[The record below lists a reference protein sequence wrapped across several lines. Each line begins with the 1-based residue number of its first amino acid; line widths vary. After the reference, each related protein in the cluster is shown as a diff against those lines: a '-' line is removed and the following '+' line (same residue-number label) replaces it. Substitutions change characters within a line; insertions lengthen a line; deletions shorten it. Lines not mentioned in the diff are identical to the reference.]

1 LLDVSY
7 VGNYG
12 IWWYTAA
19 LTNLNYLSNAI
30 LSQNGLS
37 LNNPANL
44 ATLVAP
50 VGSAAAGVFQN
61 RIPFAGFPLTATVAQ
76 SLRPFPQFNSGL
88 NVLSAPLGDVSYNA
102 LQAQVNKRF
111 SHGFQFSYSFV
122 WQKNMDTFGGTPDI
136 QNRALAWKL
145 DPTDQPLVS
154 KISWAYTTPKWGPNK
169 MVSQIV
175 RDWTVTGFLQYASGT
190 LFTIPAANSVGYPSN
205 LNTATIAALTFQ
217 PNANPQNEVPGQSL
231 FLNSLNCHCFNPNT
245 AFVLNPAAWANP
257 APGQFGSA
265 ANTTHFSGER
275 RPVENMGLGR
285 MFRIKER
292 ISMNLRVEFVNVFNR
307 TYLNNPSL
315 TSPQTAP
322 VCVEPNGT
330 NGACNQP
337 GLQTVSG
344 FGTINTTTTLYP
356 PRVGQIIARFQF

>member
-1 LLDVSY
+1 
-7 VGNYG
+7 
-12 IWWYTAA
+12 
-19 LTNLNYLSNAI
+19 
-30 LSQNGLS
+30 
-37 LNNPANL
+37 
-44 ATLVAP
+44 
-50 VGSAAAGVFQN
+50 
-61 RIPFAGFPLTATVAQ
+61 
-76 SLRPFPQFNSGL
+76 
-88 NVLSAPLGDVSYNA
+88 
-102 LQAQVNKRF
+102 
-111 SHGFQFSYSFV
+111 
-122 WQKNMDTFGGTPDI
+122 
-136 QNRALAWKL
+136 LAWKL

-169 MVSQIV
+169 VVSQMV
-175 RDWTVTGFLQYASGT
+175 RDWTVTGFLEYASGT
-190 LFTIPAANSVGYPSN
+190 LFAIPTANTLGYPSN
-205 LNTATIAALTFQ
+205 LNTATMAALTFQ
-217 PNANPQNEVPGQSL
+217 PNANPQNEVPGQPLYQS
-231 FLNSLNCHCFNPNT
+231 NLNCHCFNPNT
-245 AFVLNPAAWANP
+245 AIVLNPAAWANP

-265 ANTTHFSGER
+265 ANTTNFSTQR

-292 ISMNLRVEFVNVFNR
+292 VSMNLRVEFVNIFNR

-330 NGACNQP
+330 NGACSQP